1 MIDADELAELC
12 SIYACDRAR
21 GQQIDLPRPGSPECD
36 ALFLASWAAFRH
48 VTTEMGKQCMVAA
61 GTPLRDCDAL
71 EAFVQGR
78 AAFPAH
84 VRWAEAEAMIRACEW
99 TPS

>member
-12 SIYACDRAR
+12 SIYACDCERK
-21 GQQIDLPRPGSPECD
+21 IDLPRPGSPECD
-36 ALFLASWAAFRH
+36 AVFLAGWAAFRH
-48 VTTEMGKQCMVAA
+48 VTTEMGKQCMVAV

-71 EAFVQGR
+71 EAFVRGR

-84 VRWAEAEAMIRACEW
+84 VRWAEAEAMIRAGEW
-99 TPS
+99 RLG